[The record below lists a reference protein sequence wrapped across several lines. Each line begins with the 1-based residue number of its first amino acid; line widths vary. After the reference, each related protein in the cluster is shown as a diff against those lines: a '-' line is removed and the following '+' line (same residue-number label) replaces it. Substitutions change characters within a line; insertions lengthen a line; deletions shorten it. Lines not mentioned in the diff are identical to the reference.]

1 MGNTLMAQDAQK
13 SMNEIK
19 SNVNYVYA
27 TGTSMVSSDEASQ
40 NAKDLLNAEIEEW
53 LKQSNEKD
61 SAGYIAK
68 SQEQLSMIK
77 TQRGSLY
84 RVFVYVHKADVL
96 PYYKEEKVIS
106 GTFGTDEVQMGVDT
120 LNTSENEPLIETT
133 LVATSNE
140 LKAESQAEA
149 QEIIPQP
156 EEIKYTPTEKEHEM
170 LKISSFNLLNEYINA
185 GRESGDILQLGK
197 YSTLPSQGLVYVF
210 IHNRDGEIP
219 ACMRLQDGAIINL
232 STGKEDK
239 ITNYKGCGAI
249 WVMFK

>member
-61 SAGYIAK
+61 IAGYIAK
-68 SQEQLSMIK
+68 SQEQFSMIK

-106 GTFGTDEVQMGVDT
+106 GAFGTDEAPID
-120 LNTSENEPLIETT
+120 TT
-133 LVATSNE
+133 LTATSS
-140 LKAESQAEA
+140 ESKTESPVEA
-149 QEIIPQP
+149 QEIAPLP
-156 EEIKYTPTEKEHEM
+156 EEPRYTPTGKEQEM
-170 LKISSFNLLNEYINA
+170 LKITSFNLLNEYINA
-185 GRESGDILQLGK
+185 GRESGDIQQLGK
-197 YSTLPSQGLVYVF
+197 YSTLPTQGLVYVF
-210 IHNRDGEIP
+210 IHNRNGEIP
-219 ACMRLQDGAIINL
+219 ACMRMEDGVIINL